1 MEVCRGMKIAI
12 VDDERKWRNEATIV
26 LNQIIEQS
34 DEVEEYDSGES
45 FLAGEKAYD
54 VVIIDIEMPGMDGF
68 ETTIEYKNEYP
79 KATVIILTTHLELA
93 RKGYLVEAF
102 RYIDK
107 TQMQEELKEAFDK
120 IRQLYSRENYHIVG
134 KKNSMTKSIPIK
146 DVIFIE
152 TKSKGVIIHV
162 NDETY
167 FSDVKINELENWL
180 RNYDFFRCNKSFLV
194 NLSAVQKMNNKFVYF
209 EGNQKAYISVRK
221 LAETKKQYIE
231 TKKRFASM

>member
-1 MEVCRGMKIAI
+1 MKIAI

-26 LNQIIEQS
+26 LSQIIEQS

-45 FLAGEKAYD
+45 FLAGKKAYD

-68 ETTIEYKNEYP
+68 ETTIGYKKEYP
-79 KATVIILTTHLELA
+79 KATAIILTTHLELA

-120 IRQLYSRENYHIVG
+120 IRQLYNRENYHIVG

-152 TKSKGVIIHV
+152 TKPKGVIIHV

-167 FSDVKINELENWL
+167 FSDEKINELENRL
-180 RNYDFFRCNKSFLV
+180 RIYDFFRCHKSFLV
-194 NLSAVQKMNNKFVYF
+194 NLSAVQKMDNQFVYF

>member
-1 MEVCRGMKIAI
+1 MKIAI

-26 LNQIIEQS
+26 LSQIIEQS

-45 FLAGEKAYD
+45 FLAGKKAYD

-68 ETTIEYKNEYP
+68 ETTIGYKKEYP

-120 IRQLYSRENYHIVG
+120 IRQLYNRENYHIVG

-167 FSDVKINELENWL
+167 FSDEKINELENRL
-180 RNYDFFRCNKSFLV
+180 RSYDFFRCHKSFLV
-194 NLSAVQKMNNKFVYF
+194 NLSVVQKMDNQFVYF